1 MNAKNPDKCGKTELI
16 GAMLFTDGYLRYIL
30 PIIVNLFH
38 VSKSARR
45 ETVLKYF
52 IYAVMLPTTQIM
64 DL

>member
-1 MNAKNPDKCGKTELI
+1 MDAKNPDECGKSVLI
-16 GAMLFTDGYLRYIL
+16 GAILFTDGYLRYIL

-38 VSKSARR
+38 VSKTARP

-52 IYAVMLPTTQIM
+52 IYAVMLPTTQII